1 MIDTSIFQ
9 SRKEKELFLK
19 EVIGKLSI
27 SETEK
32 EIYSISLEILEDN
45 DFMVFFEKIISQIEN
60 EANLGKNRIA
70 PLTSTLL

>member
-9 SRKEKELFLK
+9 SRKEKETFLK
-19 EVIGKLSI
+19 EVIKKFSI

-32 EIYSISLEILEDN
+32 EIYSISIEILDEN
-45 DFMVFFEKIISQIEN
+45 DFSVFFDKIVSQIPEDDN
-60 EANLGKNRIA
+60 SRKSTIA